1 MCGYKYRYRYTDE
14 FERFWFFGFFAFFWG
29 ERVNALKSF
38 VIRLT
43 FVSEM
48 NIHVHAVPASQEQF
62 LNNVAVVSTLGGTGS
77 VNAKLHYPFL
87 QSKTAV
93 IFVGHNKTT
102 PIPAAIYLFF
112 FYFTETP

>member
-1 MCGYKYRYRYTDE
+1 MVLRVFC
-14 FERFWFFGFFAFFWG
+14 FFLGG
-29 ERVNALKSF
+29 KSKRLKVF
-38 VIRLT
+38 CYQAYI
-43 FVSEM
+43 VSEM